1 MSYVKGFFRFLWRAL
16 QAGQTVLFGGI
27 ALGLALVLIIG
38 LMTSDKPD
46 IPDGGALVLNP
57 TGFLVEQKS
66 AIDPQQ
72 FIQTGAGPNETLV
85 QDLIDALSIAKAD
98 QRIKLVVLNLENF
111 NGGLMPHLELIAGA
125 ISDFREDG
133 KKVIA
138 ASFNYYG
145 QSDLFLAAHA
155 DEILLNPEFGAMP
168 EGFGAY
174 RTYYRTILD
183 NFDVSVNLFR
193 VGKYKSA
200 AEPYIRDSMSEEDK
214 TARLEYLN
222 SWWTTYTT
230 MIEEA
235 RGLPAGIID
244 ELMSDLLTTMK
255 SAQGNFA
262 EMALD
267 AGLVDKLL
275 TNRET
280 QEYLISLTGEDEEVP
295 GTYRGIGFNQYLQS
309 ERKPKPDQEDK
320 VAVITVVGSII
331 DGFAKAGTIGS
342 RSVSALIDKARQD
355 DGVKAI
361 VLRVDS
367 GGGSKTASEVI
378 RRELLHAQ
386 NAGIPVVASMGS
398 VAASGGYWISA
409 TADRIFAHPNTITG
423 SIGIFGFIPTLEKTL
438 GRYGI
443 FSDGVG
449 TTALAGSVSLERGI
463 TPAMAKV
470 IQYNID
476 TGYQQFIETV
486 ASGRDL
492 SIEQVDA
499 VAQGR
504 VWTGSKALEIGLV
517 DEIGGLEDAISSA
530 AELAELETY
539 SVWHVEPEIS
549 NQEMLLRELTA
560 EISSAVPKAQTGL
573 LEELLR
579 NIRKDLNLYTS
590 LNDPMHSYVICESCP
605 NPSQR

>member
-16 QAGQTVLFGGI
+16 QAGQIVLFGGL
-27 ALGLALVLIIG
+27 ALGLAIALVVG
-38 LMTSDKPD
+38 LLTSDKPD

-57 TGFLVEQKS
+57 SGFLVEQKS
-66 AIDPQQ
+66 AINPQE
-72 FIQTGAGPNETLV
+72 FIQTGEGPNETLV
-85 QDLIDALSIAKAD
+85 QDLVDALKLAKVD

-111 NGGLMPHLELIAGA
+111 NGGLMPHLELIAEA
-125 ISDFREDG
+125 ISQFRESG

-138 ASFNYYG
+138 ASFGYG

-155 DEILLNPEFGAMP
+155 DEILLNPEFAALP
-168 EGFGAY
+168 EGYGTY
-174 RTYYRTILD
+174 RTYYRTLLD

-200 AEPYIRDSMSEEDK
+200 AEPYIRDNMSEEDK
-214 TARLEYLN
+214 IARLEYLN

-230 MIEEA
+230 TVEQA
-235 RGLPAGIID
+235 RGLQAGSIN
-244 ELMSDLLTTMK
+244 EQMSDPLATMK
-255 SAQGNFA
+255 SAEGNFA
-262 EMALD
+262 QMALD
-267 AGLVDKLL
+267 HGLVDKLL
-275 TNRET
+275 SDRET
-280 QEYLISLTGEDEEVP
+280 REYLISLTGEDEETP
-295 GTYRGIGFNQYLQS
+295 GSYRGIGFNQYLQS
-309 ERKPKPDQEDK
+309 ERKPEPEQDQK

-331 DGFAKAGTIGS
+331 DGFAEAGTIGS

-386 NAGIPVVASMGS
+386 DAGIPVVASMGS

-423 SIGIFGFIPTLEKTL
+423 SIGIFGFIPTFEKTL

-463 TPAMAKV
+463 TPTMAKV
-470 IQYNID
+470 IQFNID

-492 SIEQVDA
+492 TVEQVDEI
-499 VAQGR
+499 AQGR
-504 VWTGSKALEIGLV
+504 VWTGSKALEIGLI
-517 DEIGGLEDAISSA
+517 DEIGGLEEAISSA

-549 NQEMLLRELTA
+549 SKEKLLRELTA
-560 EISSAVPKAQTGL
+560 EMGVSSIKAPVGL
-573 LEELLR
+573 VDQLVSNLR
-579 NIRKDLNLYTS
+579 QDLNAYTS
-590 LNDPMHSYVICESCP
+590 LNDPMHSYVICEHCP

>member
-1 MSYVKGFFRFLWRAL
+1 
-16 QAGQTVLFGGI
+16 
-27 ALGLALVLIIG
+27 
-38 LMTSDKPD
+38 
-46 IPDGGALVLNP
+46 
-57 TGFLVEQKS
+57 
-66 AIDPQQ
+66 
-72 FIQTGAGPNETLV
+72 
-85 QDLIDALSIAKAD
+85 
-98 QRIKLVVLNLENF
+98 
-111 NGGLMPHLELIAGA
+111 
-125 ISDFREDG
+125 
-133 KKVIA
+133 
-138 ASFNYYG
+138 
-145 QSDLFLAAHA
+145 
-155 DEILLNPEFGAMP
+155 MP

-386 NAGIPVVASMGS
+386 DAGIPVVASMGS

-409 TADRIFAHPNTITG
+409 
-423 SIGIFGFIPTLEKTL
+423 
-438 GRYGI
+438 
-443 FSDGVG
+443 
-449 TTALAGSVSLERGI
+449 
-463 TPAMAKV
+463 
-470 IQYNID
+470 
-476 TGYQQFIETV
+476 
-486 ASGRDL
+486 
-492 SIEQVDA
+492 
-499 VAQGR
+499 
-504 VWTGSKALEIGLV
+504 
-517 DEIGGLEDAISSA
+517 
-530 AELAELETY
+530 
-539 SVWHVEPEIS
+539 
-549 NQEMLLRELTA
+549 
-560 EISSAVPKAQTGL
+560 
-573 LEELLR
+573 
-579 NIRKDLNLYTS
+579 
-590 LNDPMHSYVICESCP
+590 
-605 NPSQR
+605 

>member
-16 QAGQTVLFGGI
+16 QAGQIVLFGGL
-27 ALGLALVLIIG
+27 ALGLAIALVVG
-38 LMTSDKPD
+38 LLTSDKPD

-57 TGFLVEQKS
+57 SGFLVEQKS
-66 AIDPQQ
+66 AINPQE
-72 FIQTGAGPNETLV
+72 FIQTGEGPNETLV
-85 QDLIDALSIAKAD
+85 QDLVDALKLAKVD

-111 NGGLMPHLELIAGA
+111 NGGLMPHLELIAEA
-125 ISDFREDG
+125 ISQFRESG

-138 ASFNYYG
+138 ASFGYG

-155 DEILLNPEFGAMP
+155 DEILLNPEFAALP
-168 EGFGAY
+168 EGYGTY
-174 RTYYRTILD
+174 RTYYRTLLD
-183 NFDVSVNLFR
+183 NFDISVNLFR

-200 AEPYIRDSMSEEDK
+200 AEPYIRDNMSEEDK
-214 TARLEYLN
+214 IARLEYLN

-230 MIEEA
+230 TVEQA
-235 RGLPAGIID
+235 RGLQAGSIN
-244 ELMSDLLTTMK
+244 EQMSDPLATMK
-255 SAQGNFA
+255 SAEGNFA
-262 EMALD
+262 QMALD
-267 AGLVDKLL
+267 HELVDKLL
-275 TNRET
+275 SERET
-280 QEYLISLTGEDEEVP
+280 REYLISLTGEDDETP
-295 GTYRGIGFNQYLQS
+295 GSYRGIGFNQYLQS
-309 ERKPKPDQEDK
+309 ERKPEPEQDQK

-331 DGFAKAGTIGS
+331 DGFAEAGTIGS

-386 NAGIPVVASMGS
+386 DAGIPVVASMGS

-423 SIGIFGFIPTLEKTL
+423 SIGIFGFIPTFEKTL

-449 TTALAGSVSLERGI
+449 TTSLAGSVSLERGI
-463 TPAMAKV
+463 TPTMAKV
-470 IQYNID
+470 IQFNID

-492 SIEQVDA
+492 TVEQVDEI
-499 VAQGR
+499 AQGR
-504 VWTGSKALEIGLV
+504 VWTGSKALEIGLI
-517 DEIGGLEDAISSA
+517 DEIGGLEEAISSA

-549 NQEMLLRELTA
+549 SKEKLLRELTA
-560 EISSAVPKAQTGL
+560 EMGVSSIKAPVGL
-573 LEELLR
+573 VDQLVSNLR
-579 NIRKDLNLYTS
+579 QDLNAYTS
-590 LNDPMHSYVICESCP
+590 LNDPMHSYVICEHCP